1 MCRCLFVLAICFNKV
16 VTKKEKEKLNH
27 VIVTPGHMT
36 EIKLAQFR
44 GKDLKRRFITEL
56 PVGHL
61 DFVQGYFVLFRF
73 WTHSQGNCKR
83 DAPSTSA
90 FEQLQFAGKLTCLSS
105 C

>member
-36 EIKLAQFR
+36 EIKLAQFC

-56 PVGHL
+56 SVGYL
-61 DFVQGYFVLFRF
+61 DF
-73 WTHSQGNCKR
+73 WTHSQGNCKC
-83 DAPSTSA
+83 DAPSTSS
-90 FEQLQFAGKLTCLSS
+90 FEQLQFAEKLTCLSS